1 MALKTRI
8 KGLGMKARSRFKR
21 AKKAVGS
28 AAGSFN
34 FTSARKAALEK
45 AQKASALARSK
56 QGRKGL
62 KMKATSRIKRA
73 GAATAKAASAGAA
86 KARAGAKEVKR
97 RAPIA
102 AAAASYK
109 VSRKRG
115 LVGGSGGTKRGRRTG
130 NVSYGPSTRGS
141 ANKVMKPRKSAG
153 NVRGAA
159 VPSARKSRT
168 TGGRGGA
175 RGNQNSRSRA
185 FKSPTLERAR
195 NAFNRWNFNKR
206 KNR

>member
-8 KGLGMKARSRFKR
+8 KGLKMKARSRFKR
-21 AKKAVGS
+21 ARA

-62 KMKATSRIKRA
+62 KMKATSKLKRA

-109 VSRKRG
+109 VSRAKG
-115 LVGGSGGTKRGRRTG
+115 NVGGSGGTKRGRRTG

-141 ANKVMKPRKSAG
+141 ANKTMKPRTSPG

-159 VPSARKSRT
+159 VPSKPKTKS

-175 RGNQNSRSRA
+175 RGAANSRSRRMR
-185 FKSPTLERAR
+185 SPTLEKAR
-195 NAFNRWNFNKR
+195 KAFNRWNFNKR